1 MVENINVF
9 KGANEDNAVV
19 TPEDLPADVVSSNMS
34 FVCTMKRSNVDGSTH
49 EVVRIY
55 ITLI

>member
-19 TPEDLPADVVSSNMS
+19 TPEDLPADVVRSNMS

-49 EVVRIY
+49 GVVRIY